1 MKKTQLFILAS
12 ILLTAGCSQTEESI
26 GEGMTLP
33 PDYRA
38 EGYLDPEKETLDDDD
53 AMTVASLF
61 CRQRQGAA
69 TRSNSFPSE
78 EIQIST
84 ISDQETASPLLYI
97 VNYGTDKG
105 FVVISA
111 SKKTSPILAYAREG
125 HLDVNDIENSGMACY
140 LEDYRYQVSQVLAD
154 TSDSLR
160 IAHAIEWARFEK
172 GATLPENTRIISE
185 DDFDVNAMMQAEIQ
199 RRTAEGYR
207 YIGTLP
213 IVRNYIPLQDYN
225 QLVNDIATH
234 AHPSVDYEA
243 TSLFFVRDYT
253 PYDIQPL
260 INVEWHQDCPFN
272 VDAPNGIAGCV
283 PIAVAQ
289 ILYYYQYPTY
299 FDWANIPSAPN
310 PNAINNPSFCTFIKD
325 VRNKCRVEYKEGKT
339 SSNIDKAKKALEDY
353 GYSVTKYN
361 SFNRDA
367 IKAQIIASRPVYM
380 RGVSEEGEGHAW
392 ICEGYRKHQFK
403 GIVSMIPDKPVLRY
417 TECEV
422 FDKIDDYF
430 YMAFGQWQGDGNG
443 WFFNIEDDTDYP
455 NNHKCLTIHR

>member
-12 ILLTAGCSQTEESI
+12 ILLTAGCSQTEENF
-26 GEGMTLP
+26 GEGMTLS

-61 CRQRQGAA
+61 SKQNQEAA

-78 EIQIST
+78 EMQINT
-84 ISDQETASPLLYI
+84 IYDQETASPLLYI

-125 HLDVNDIENSGMACY
+125 HLDVNDIENSGVACY
-140 LEDYRYQVSQVLAD
+140 LEDYRYQVRQVLAD
-154 TSDSLR
+154 NSDSLR

-213 IVRNYIPLQDYN
+213 SVRQYIPHEDYN
-225 QLVNDIATH
+225 QLVSDIASH

-260 INVEWHQDCPFN
+260 INVRWHQRSPFN
-272 VDAPNGIAGCV
+272 VDAPNNRAGCI

-289 ILYYYQYPTY
+289 ILYYHQYPTY
-299 FDWANIPSAPN
+299 FDWANIPSTPTPN
-310 PNAINNPSFCTFIKD
+310 DIYNPSFCTFIKD
-325 VRNKCRVEYKEGKT
+325 VRNKCEVEYKEGET
-339 SSNIDKAKKALEDY
+339 ISSINKAKNALETY
-353 GYSVTKYN
+353 GYIVSKYDSFDKNTLKTQIRQALPVFIGGRNASDTK
-361 SFNRDA
+361 
-367 IKAQIIASRPVYM
+367 
-380 RGVSEEGEGHAW
+380 GHAW
-392 ICEGYRKHQFK
+392 VCEGYKYHTFE
-403 GIVSMIPDKPVLRY
+403 GVISMIPNKPVMRY
-417 TECEV
+417 SSRELFHDSNEM
-422 FDKIDDYF
+422 F
-430 YMAFGQWQGDGNG
+430 YMTFGWYSSDDG
-443 WFFNIEDDTDYP
+443 WFSFPLGNTYYP
-455 NNHKCLTIHR
+455 NKQKCLTIKK